1 MIHFCGAYFL
11 PLRVTKIPWY
21 CFPQREWKDDNSMCL
36 LVGLG
41 TGVLFNFL
49 LLWVVDCIQH
59 AYRHT
64 DTLPFAWY
72 EFLPFDTRILMSPVP
87 PHREDQRC
95 VDTGTR
101 AAGTG
106 GERAF

>member
-1 MIHFCGAYFL
+1 M
-11 PLRVTKIPWY
+11 
-21 CFPQREWKDDNSMCL
+21 
-36 LVGLG
+36 
-41 TGVLFNFL
+41 
-49 LLWVVDCIQH
+49 
-59 AYRHT
+59 HT
-64 DTLPFAWY
+64 DTQTWYEWY